1 MSPSPSNQ
9 FKTHTDK
16 TKQNGISAGS
26 GMTCHVMIRTT
37 PESRRVNQN
46 LQPRRERVLLVGFYF
61 GITVNMTCMAEGK
74 SKQRLPGGRGKRG
87 FGVSRGCNWRP
98 IAQEAL
104 DFFVKR
110 FLSGRMRC
118 SAVHVADGFVAISYL
133 SSGLRSDTTL
143 YSAWLPPRSA
153 IMSASRITERLKLGT
168 SNGRWQWTTDLVLNL
183 TKVILNNHCPTPHHH
198 QVVKF
203 RNIEKGST
211 TCIAININ
219 INVR

>member
-1 MSPSPSNQ
+1 MHVTITIKSIQ
-9 FKTHTDK
+9 TAHTDTQTRRNK
-16 TKQNGISAGS
+16 TKRNGISAGS

-104 DFFVKR
+104 FFFFVKR
-110 FLSGRMRC
+110 FLSGRIRC

-133 SSGLRSDTTL
+133 SSGVRTDTTL
-143 YSAWLPPRSA
+143 YSAWLPSRSA
-153 IMSASRITERLKLGT
+153 SMSISRITEGSKLGT
-168 SNGRWQWTTDLVLNL
+168 GNGRWQWTTDPLLQPL
-183 TKVILNNHCPTPHHH
+183 AETKIILNIHCPTPHHH
-198 QVVKF
+198 KVVKF
-203 RNIEKGST
+203 RNIE
-211 TCIAININ
+211 
-219 INVR
+219 